1 MVMRSAS
8 VTSAFLTRTS
18 SPISTPRFRRTRPS
32 MRTRSLSVSATI
44 RKTFAAEDFLPT
56 SSTISF
62 PATRRA
68 AQGASPRRARP
79 NPTSPSGAS
88 ATFKRTSSTTVEDSA
103 MGLLIPSPVARVGHG
118 SAPSA
123 ALYLC
128 YYDNMNCSSPRPMPF
143 HRLRDGKTPHRDL
156 MRKMLADG
164 DLPPAPEAAPS
175 LDLPEFP
182 GGGLDGEWGLRTDT
196 ARVRDGHRG
205 VEVPRA
211 RPPRRPALVHDLD
224 DEPLRRQCVDDPVA
238 VRRVPVADA
247 DPDPVGGEVRPRP
260 PHEARDVLR
269 VPRGPAVEDLPVPRH
284 RHPGARPRVHAHHE
298 LPPAVAPA
306 RELERPGDGVVDVGA
321 GDDAREPHRHGLGG
335 RGEHRPGPG
344 RHPGAR
350 RHRAERE
357 PTLPERRHEV
367 VVEPEV
373 LGGDGQDGFHGAPSR
388 QEPIIVGPDRV

>member
-62 PATRRA
+62 PSTPRA
-68 AQGASPRRARP
+68 AQVAFPRRARP

-205 VEVPRA
+205 V
-211 RPPRRPALVHDLD
+211 
-224 DEPLRRQCVDDPVA
+224 
-238 VRRVPVADA
+238 
-247 DPDPVGGEVRPRP
+247 
-260 PHEARDVLR
+260 
-269 VPRGPAVEDLPVPRH
+269 
-284 RHPGARPRVHAHHE
+284 
-298 LPPAVAPA
+298 
-306 RELERPGDGVVDVGA
+306 DVGA